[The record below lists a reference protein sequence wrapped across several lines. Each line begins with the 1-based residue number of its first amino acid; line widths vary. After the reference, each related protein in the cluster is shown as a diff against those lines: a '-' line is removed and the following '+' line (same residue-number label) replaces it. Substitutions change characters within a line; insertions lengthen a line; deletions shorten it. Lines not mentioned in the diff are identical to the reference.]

1 MTEQKPHY
9 RSGSVVGPVLL
20 IGLGIVLLLQQTG
33 YMTWS
38 LWDIVS
44 RLWPVLIIAVG
55 ADILIGRRS
64 FLGGIVALIVVL
76 ALLAGGLFLLGRG
89 PEVSHGAALEGERW
103 SAPLP
108 DAKNAEISLSPDA
121 GALKVRSLSAEATVL
136 LEGVFQEPR
145 TGNVTRTN
153 EVKNGVATIVLDDRN
168 FGSLIWTVGDRDV
181 LWDVS
186 LSPDLPI
193 ALELTMGAGQID
205 ADLRKLDL
213 QSVEAKLG
221 AGEVILYLP
230 SEGEFQVDV
239 SLGVGSVD
247 IRVPEGMAVSIHCT
261 TAIGNCVL
269 PNGSGFWSQDY
280 ISEGYENASAKAR
293 INVSLAVGEATIQ

>member
-33 YMTWS
+33 YVTWS

-64 FLGGIVALIVVL
+64 FLGGIVALVVVL

-103 SAPLP
+103 AAPLP
-108 DAKNAEISLSPDA
+108 DAKNAEITLSPDA
-121 GALKVRSLSAEATVL
+121 GALKVRPLSAESTVL

-145 TGNVTRTN
+145 SGNITRTN
-153 EVKNGVATIVLDDRN
+153 EVKNGTAVIGLDDRN
-168 FGSLIWTVGDRDV
+168 FGTLIWTVGDRDV
-181 LWDVS
+181 VWDVS
-186 LSPDLPI
+186 LSPDVPI
-193 ALELTMGAGQID
+193 TLELTMGAGQID
-205 ADLRKLDL
+205 ADRRGLDL

-230 SEGEFQVDV
+230 GEGEFQVDV
-239 SLGVGSVD
+239 SLGAGSVD

-269 PNGSGFWSQDY
+269 PNGSGFWSQNY
-280 ISEGYENASAKAR
+280 ISEGYESASAKAR
-293 INVSLAVGEATIQ
+293 INVSLAVGEATIK